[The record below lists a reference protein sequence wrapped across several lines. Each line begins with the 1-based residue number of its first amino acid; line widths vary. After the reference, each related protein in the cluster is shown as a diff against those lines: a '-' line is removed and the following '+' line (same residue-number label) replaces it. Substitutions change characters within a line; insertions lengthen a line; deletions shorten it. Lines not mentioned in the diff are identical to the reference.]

1 MEVILTTLHSGG
13 KFGGNAYKVS
23 GGLHGVG
30 SSVVNALSKK
40 LVVEV
45 ARDKKLYRQEYSC
58 GKPVTPLIL
67 VGNAP
72 NRRGTSITFLP
83 DEEIFGTDNKF
94 VPAKIYRMARSKAFL
109 FKGIKI
115 FWKCAP
121 EVLTAGDDIPTETEF
136 NFPNGL
142 LDFLN
147 YQIGTRLTINRTPF
161 SGEAELAGD
170 EARLNGQLPGQTTKK
185 AFAIPTATRS
195 LHRKAERMNKGFVQ
209 RCSKA

>member
-1 MEVILTTLHSGG
+1 
-13 KFGGNAYKVS
+13 
-23 GGLHGVG
+23 
-30 SSVVNALSKK
+30 
-40 LVVEV
+40 
-45 ARDKKLYRQEYSC
+45 
-58 GKPVTPLIL
+58 
-67 VGNAP
+67 
-72 NRRGTSITFLP
+72 
-83 DEEIFGTDNKF
+83 
-94 VPAKIYRMARSKAFL
+94 MARSKAFL

-170 EARLNGQLPGQTTKK
+170 EGKVEWAITWPDDEK